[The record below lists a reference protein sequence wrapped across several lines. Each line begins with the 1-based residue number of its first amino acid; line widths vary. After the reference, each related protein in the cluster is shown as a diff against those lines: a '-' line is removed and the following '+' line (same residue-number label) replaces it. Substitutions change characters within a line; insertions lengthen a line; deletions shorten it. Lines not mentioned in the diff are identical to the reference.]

1 MWANSEGLCVTMSA
15 PISLSGFIL
24 GVVKH
29 PRVPRVL
36 IIVTVDLVSARRR
49 VHRHRTQLGAEQLYV
64 DYYIDTNI

>member
-29 PRVPRVL
+29 PRVPHV
-36 IIVTVDLVSARRR
+36 IIQAVDLVN
-49 VHRHRTQLGAEQLYV
+49 RHRTQLGAVAILNNYIYV
-64 DYYIDTNI
+64 DYIDTNI